1 MGMYFDESKP
11 IYQQLMTR
19 LSSEIVR
26 GERIAGKR
34 LPSVREYAL
43 EAGVNVNTI
52 QRVYRELESLDIV
65 ETKRGQGTFVTEDQ
79 VRLASLREN
88 MKVNVVQEFIRNMQ
102 EMGYDMDG
110 IINSIAEEGE
120 GNR

>member
-19 LSSEIVR
+19 ISREIVR
-26 GERIAGKR
+26 GERTSGER

-65 ETKRGQGTFVTEDQ
+65 ETKRGQGTFVTGDQ
-79 VRLASLREN
+79 ARLASLREN

-102 EMGYDMDG
+102 EMGYNMDEM
-110 IINSIAEEGE
+110 INSIAEEGE
-120 GNR
+120 GNA